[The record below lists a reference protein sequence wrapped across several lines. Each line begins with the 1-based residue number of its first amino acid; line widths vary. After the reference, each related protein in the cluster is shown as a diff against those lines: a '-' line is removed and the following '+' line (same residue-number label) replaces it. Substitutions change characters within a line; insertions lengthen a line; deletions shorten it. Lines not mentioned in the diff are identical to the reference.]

1 LVAECAGVP
10 EAVSQGLD
18 MLRIGGT
25 LLVAGNYIDM
35 GPTEINPQRQIL
47 SKSVHIIG
55 VNGQTASS
63 YAACLRLIKRFSRT
77 IPIEKM
83 VTHKFKIQEV
93 EAAMKTALGMQSM
106 EVVITP

>member
-1 LVAECAGVP
+1 
-10 EAVSQGLD
+10 

-35 GPTEINPQRQIL
+35 GRTEINPQRQIL
-47 SKSVHIIG
+47 SKNVHIIG

-63 YAACLRLIKRFSRT
+63 YAACLRLARRFSRT

-83 VTHKFKIQEV
+83 VTHKFKIEDA
-93 EAAMKTALGMQSM
+93 EAALKTILSMQSM